1 MKGEGKLEWFDGN
14 IDAYKLFQMFIELS
28 HTWDDI
34 VDNDKNVSEDQI
46 NKAFLIALVYMPS
59 NPFYQSI
66 QQAILP
72 MWIPVVSAYKTANM
86 FEKEKDEHGI
96 EIAHNLR
103 YAAGYIISYMV
114 HACVGYDKAQE
125 FMPDVWKAVVFE
137 RFDDYRKEHLN
148 VVL

>member
-1 MKGEGKLEWFDGN
+1 MYSRQFRE
-14 IDAYKLFQMFIELS
+14 LFQ
-28 HTWDDI
+28 HKHDCG
-34 VDNDKNVSEDQI
+34 
-46 NKAFLIALVYMPS
+46 
-59 NPFYQSI
+59 
-66 QQAILP
+66 
-72 MWIPVVSAYKTANM
+72 NM
-86 FEKEKDEHGI
+86 FERAKDEHGI

-137 RFDDYRKEHLN
+137 RFDDYHKEHLN